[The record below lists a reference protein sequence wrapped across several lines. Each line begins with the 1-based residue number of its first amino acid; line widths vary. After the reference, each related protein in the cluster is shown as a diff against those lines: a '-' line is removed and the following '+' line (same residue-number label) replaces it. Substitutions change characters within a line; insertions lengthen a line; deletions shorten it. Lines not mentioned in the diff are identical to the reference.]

1 MQQQAPRGAFRAALA
16 STALTLSALA
26 LTLAPGA
33 APAFELRLSA
43 EGSAYAALE
52 PALQASAAA
61 TFEHHVY
68 IRERGGLSHTLDFVA
83 FGRYADGAEAVRK
96 HADLREFSYIRATR
110 NSELR
115 FGMARAFWGVT
126 EAVHIVDILN
136 QDDALEDID
145 GEDKL
150 GQPLLAGSYRLG
162 PGRLGAVV
170 LPRFRPR
177 EFGPGFRALSPF
189 PIAAEQARY
198 EDPRARKHVDYALRW
213 TQRLGDLDLGL
224 SWFEGTGREP
234 VLQPCA
240 RAGSGRPG
248 TSDTQANCDLG
259 QAFAPPQTTPLEDA
273 AIDLFALLGLGPS
286 REELE
291 QDFIEAA
298 QADVVLIPHYDQ
310 IRQLGLEAQW
320 LQGNAAWKFE
330 GRLREQRGER
340 QLAFAAGLEY
350 SLGTFVNDLLDIGL
364 LLEYLYDD
372 RPADT
377 YLTLFDDDIFIGT
390 RILGNDVAGTQ
401 LLGGVIVDRDSRD
414 LFWSLEASRRLG
426 GSTRLVFETRGLEP
440 RGDSATGQLLNDID
454 QARLAWE
461 LYF

>member
-1 MQQQAPRGAFRAALA
+1 M
-16 STALTLSALA
+16 
-26 LTLAPGA
+26 
-33 APAFELRLSA
+33 
-43 EGSAYAALE
+43 
-52 PALQASAAA
+52 
-61 TFEHHVY
+61 
-68 IRERGGLSHTLDFVA
+68 
-83 FGRYADGAEAVRK
+83 
-96 HADLREFSYIRATR
+96 
-110 NSELR
+110 
-115 FGMARAFWGVT
+115 
-126 EAVHIVDILN
+126 
-136 QDDALEDID
+136 
-145 GEDKL
+145 
-150 GQPLLAGSYRLG
+150 
-162 PGRLGAVV
+162 
-170 LPRFRPR
+170 
-177 EFGPGFRALSPF
+177 
-189 PIAAEQARY
+189 
-198 EDPRARKHVDYALRW
+198 
-213 TQRLGDLDLGL
+213 
-224 SWFEGTGREP
+224 
-234 VLQPCA
+234 
-240 RAGSGRPG
+240 
-248 TSDTQANCDLG
+248 
-259 QAFAPPQTTPLEDA
+259 
-273 AIDLFALLGLGPS
+273 
-286 REELE
+286 
-291 QDFIEAA
+291 
-298 QADVVLIPHYDQ
+298 VLIPHYEQ

-440 RGDSATGQLLNDID
+440 RGGSATGQLLNDID